1 MGKLAKAVIAI
12 TVTILALMAIGT
24 WLLASNINSIVKD
37 VIEDVGSETLGTTVS
52 LENVV
57 ISLKDARGALLGL
70 NIANPKGFDSPHAFQ
85 LGSIE
90 VDLDAKSLTGDEVVM
105 PSIIIDQAALT
116 FEQSGKTN
124 NLQTLLDNLESGDT
138 SGSDD
143 SGSDAAED
151 VLIVIEE
158 LQLNGASM
166 TVISDQLSKPL
177 SLTLDDITVRDIGRR
192 GAGVTPDQAAEQ
204 IIKPV
209 LKQAEKAALNA
220 VKDKLK
226 AFAKEKAKEEKGNFL
241 DSAKD
246 KLFGD

>member
-12 TVTILALMAIGT
+12 TVTILVLMGIGT

-143 SGSDAAED
+143 ASSDAAED

-192 GAGVTPDQAAEQ
+192 GAAVTPDQAAEQ

-226 AFAKEKAKEEKGNFL
+226 EFAKEKAKEEKGNFL